1 MSRIVKVVITTLIF
15 VISYFNLNN
24 IASAQDGADKYF
36 IVTAYYSPLPDQK
49 HYTTGSYWWDLK
61 LNWKGHTTASWK
73 PVEVWLLA
81 WPSNYPYGT
90 KIYFDWFW
98 VWVVEDRWWAIVK
111 AWVSWY
117 EHDRID
123 IWMWYGDEG
132 LMRAKKWWKRV
143 LKWEIVN
150 PSSEVT
156 LRFAD
161 NVMNWYE
168 DLWVVWPESSTE
180 EIIKLQELFTRL
192 GYYKEEIDWS
202 YEKIK
207 DELLTF
213 QKQNKIINSESD
225 WWAWYFW
232 DKTKLALIKKCC
244 PNPLV
249 EEDIKPEITEID
261 EKVKIIMDYGEL
273 TLKPESNIEDIKK
286 VQELFTKLELY
297 SGVIDGNYETIKD
310 SLISFQK
317 EVWLVDHE
325 DDWWAWYL
333 WDKTKAM
340 LITYFED
347 KANRREIAYN
357 LKQSEIEK
365 LKTITRKI
373 SIYLKQ
379 KAKWNKTK
387 EIVLKNNF
395 IEQIDTLKD
404 KTSNTK
410 LKNRLLYIKENI

>member
-49 HYTTGSYWWDLK
+49 HYTTGSYGGDLK
-61 LNWKGHTTASWK
+61 LNGKGHTTASGK
-73 PVEVWLLA
+73 PVEVGLLA
-81 WPSNYPYGT
+81 GPSNYPYGT
-90 KIYFDWFW
+90 KIYFDGFG
-98 VWVVEDRWWAIVK
+98 VGVVEDRGGAIVK
-111 AWVSWY
+111 AGVSGY

-123 IWMWYGDEG
+123 IWMGYGDEG
-132 LMRAKKWWKRV
+132 LMRAKKWGKRV
-143 LKWEIVN
+143 LKGEIVN

-161 NVMNWYE
+161 NVMNGYE
-168 DLWVVWPESSTE
+168 DLGVVGPESSTE

-192 GYYKEEIDWS
+192 GYYKEEIDGS

-225 WWAWYFW
+225 WGAGYFG

-317 EVWLVDHE
+317 EVGLVDHE
-325 DDWWAWYL
+325 DDWGAGYL
-333 WDKTKAM
+333 GDKTKAM

-379 KAKWNKTK
+379 KAKGNKTK